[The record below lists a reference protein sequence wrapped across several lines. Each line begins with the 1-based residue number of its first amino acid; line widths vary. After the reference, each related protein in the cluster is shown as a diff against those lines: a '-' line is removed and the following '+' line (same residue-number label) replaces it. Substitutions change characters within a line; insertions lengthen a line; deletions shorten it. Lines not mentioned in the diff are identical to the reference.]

1 MEGGWW
7 RAEGVQ
13 SEAAAVRGELGDLRG
28 TPRRWHLHQLGLLV
42 PIAAHRG
49 QSETLAS
56 APSAHCVVSVLY
68 TTHNQTT
75 AQVFPVYIR
84 EIIIDASEPLS
95 PLARSVS
102 HYWATR
108 RVDF

>member
-1 MEGGWW
+1 VEGGWW

-49 QSETLAS
+49 QSERIEAWYETEQ
-56 APSAHCVVSVLY
+56 APANVAILTFAVC
-68 TTHNQTT
+68 T
-75 AQVFPVYIR
+75 
-84 EIIIDASEPLS
+84 
-95 PLARSVS
+95 
-102 HYWATR
+102 
-108 RVDF
+108 